1 MNYFI
6 IILGIIVVFL
16 IYYVYTIV
24 TAIPT
29 IIKSVD
35 LTQAV
40 ANIPS
45 SAITN
50 PYSTNYTIGVW
61 VYVSQFTPQIGRFL
75 MYGDATNNGPNSL
88 FSLRMDTNGN
98 NLYADVLVN
107 KIGGGTTVMPVLLNL
122 TQDSFP
128 IQKWVYVVVSVSY
141 NYIEGYLNGK
151 FMTAVNISNNTSFGV
166 NGVHQVQAPKD
177 PNAGATFYFGGLG
190 STMDDG
196 ITVRTN
202 GCPVML
208 TQLSRWETPLTAGD
222 IYNNYLKGNG
232 QKTSIW
238 GPSYHMNINVT
249 QDNSSYVLPIF

>member
-1 MNYFI
+1 MNYII
-6 IILGIIVVFL
+6 IILVIIIVFL

-24 TAIPT
+24 TAVPT

-45 SAITN
+45 SAISN

-75 MYGDATNNGPNSL
+75 MYGDAANNASKSM
-88 FSLRMDTNGN
+88 FSLRMDTTGN

-107 KIGGGTTVMPVLLNL
+107 KIGGGTTIMPVLLNL
-122 TQDSFP
+122 TQGSFP

-141 NYIEGYLNGK
+141 NYIEAYLNGK
-151 FMTAVNISNNTSFGV
+151 FMTAVNINNNTSFGV
-166 NGVHQVQAPKD
+166 NGIRQVQAPKD

-196 ITVRTN
+196 KTTRTN
-202 GCPVML
+202 GCPIIL
-208 TQLSRWETPLTAGD
+208 TQLSRWDSPLTAGD

-232 QKTSIW
+232 QQTSIW

-249 QDNSSYVLPIF
+249 QDNNSYVLPVF